1 MGYPSVLKIYG
12 IAPKSTSIWSKFLS
26 QRFFFSGT
34 SNRRGLNVGIGSPDL
49 YQRFSKKINKV
60 KKERRER
67 HKDFER
73 NVGFNFV
80 VGWNT
85 GGPKRIFLGRV
96 LKSHGSPPWSMNS
109 SISVH
114 SDNKLWLMTIW
125 CVIFLVNKSTHVRGN
140 STLYWNNFGYTQ
152 FSFLKITV
160 DVHMLKKCLM
170 YKKFKR
176 TSTWTVTLIW
186 EAG

>member
-1 MGYPSVLKIYG
+1 MKIAG
-12 IAPKSTSIWSKFLS
+12 IAPKSTRIWSKFLS

-67 HKDFER
+67 HKNFER

-85 GGPKRIFLGRV
+85 GGPKRIFLGQV
-96 LKSHGSPPWSMNS
+96 LKSHGN
-109 SISVH
+109 IYG
-114 SDNKLWLMTIW
+114 
-125 CVIFLVNKSTHVRGN
+125 R
-140 STLYWNNFGYTQ
+140 
-152 FSFLKITV
+152 
-160 DVHMLKKCLM
+160 
-170 YKKFKR
+170 
-176 TSTWTVTLIW
+176 
-186 EAG
+186 